1 MLEKSS
7 REVQWFEEARL
18 GMFIHWSLY
27 AATEGYHNGKETKGI
42 IEWIQ
47 SREKIPCSIY
57 EKYTKNL
64 STDAFD
70 PEKIADMAAKCGMKY
85 FVFTAKH
92 HEGFAMFDTSFDDY
106 SINKRCGV
114 KKDVLGE
121 LIAAMKKRGIVPC
134 VYYSQGVDFHEP
146 NAMGNTWDFETP
158 EPERDFRSYLDG
170 KCKMQL
176 KEILTKYGDI
186 GMIWF
191 DVPRGI
197 TPEIAKELRAY
208 VKSIQPDCLVNGRL
222 GGGKD
227 DWDYIC
233 MGDNEAPYGRIAYPA
248 ETAATMNNTWGYKKD
263 DKNFKSAK
271 TIIELLC
278 QLCSKGVNLL
288 LNIGPKPDGSVPEE
302 SIEILDKLSEW
313 MALNSEAIHKT
324 KASPFASDF
333 SYGWMSQKD
342 ENLYVFVKDEVPEIS
357 VMGLENDILSAKS
370 MSGEEILVT
379 KTPNGVKLNLKNVKF
394 SDTVTVLKLV
404 LNGKPNVKQ
413 CLMQQEEGFLSLPCC
428 ECVIHKKE
436 STGGAQNFD
445 SALDRVLGEYRDV
458 NPEMNVN
465 INGTVEQWKS
475 CENYISWDAEIREE
489 GTYKAVLYT
498 VTGKYRSWCGGHKT
512 ELLCENE
519 KFTAFLS
526 EDTVS
531 RGVNRQYFAE
541 TGSVLGELSLKKG
554 KHTFTLKATEINEED
569 PVGLSVTRLELV
581 KINK

>member
-1 MLEKSS
+1 MLEKNSK
-7 REVQWFEEARL
+7 EVQWFEEARL

-47 SREKIPCSIY
+47 SREKIPCAEY
-57 EKYTKNL
+57 EKYTEKLN
-64 STDAFD
+64 AEGFD
-70 PEKIADMAAKCGMKY
+70 PEKIAEMAARAGMKY

-114 KKDVLGE
+114 KKDILGE
-121 LIAAMKKRGIVPC
+121 LISAMKKRGIVPC

-146 NAMGNTWDFETP
+146 NAMGNTWDFKTP
-158 EPERDFRSYLDG
+158 ENERDFRSYLDG
-170 KCKMQL
+170 KCKTQL

-197 TPEIAKELRAY
+197 TPAIAKELRAY
-208 VKSIQPDCLVNGRL
+208 VKSIQPNCLVNGRL

-342 ENLYVFVKDEVPEIS
+342 ENLYVFVKDEIPEIS
-357 VMGLENDILSAKS
+357 IMGLENDILSAKS
-370 MSGEEILVT
+370 MSGEEILVA
-379 KTPNGVKLNLKNVKF
+379 KTPNGVRLNLKNVKF

-404 LNGKPNVKQ
+404 LDGKPKAKQ
-413 CLMQQEEGFLSLPCC
+413 SLMQQEEGFLSLPCC

-436 STGGAQNFD
+436 SADGAQNFD

-465 INGTVEQWKS
+465 INGTVEQWMS
-475 CENYISWDAEIREE
+475 CENYISWDAQIREE

-498 VTGKYRSWCGGHKT
+498 VTGKYRNWCGGHKT
-512 ELLCENE
+512 ELLCGNE
-519 KFTAFLS
+519 KLTATLS

-541 TGSVLGELSLKKG
+541 TGSVLGELSLKEG
-554 KHTFTLKATEINEED
+554 KHTFTLKANEINEED

-581 KINK
+581 KI